1 MTQTQTN
8 DDSRATNSVVT
19 RLKEINRQQTFESC
33 SKSDVS
39 VSAQKQHPRMNES
52 DTSGPFL
59 SGSAGSWFCRVMVL
73 PGQSLQVTVEQ
84 HEQLESDGGEE
95 GDTREQTDGDAP
107 VF

>member
-1 MTQTQTN
+1 MSQTPP
-8 DDSRATNSVVT
+8 D
-19 RLKEINRQQTFESC
+19 LSC
-33 SKSDVS
+33 LILPV
-39 VSAQKQHPRMNES
+39 
-52 DTSGPFL
+52 
-59 SGSAGSWFCRVMVL
+59 SWFCRVMVL

>member
-59 SGSAGSWFCRVMVL
+59 SDSASVLVL